1 MSIWFYSSRGTQCC
15 AEIRNLI
22 DTGAGQSCGAPY
34 VPPADDASGCP
45 PVGPCLGFT
54 GSCADLQQQFI
65 ALQGCYVYGGP
76 GDVAEHAYLDDYVC
90 HAFPD
95 DAYVTDQFFVS
106 LIAVAV
112 ALPVDLVI
120 ARAFEIANEI
130 DTLPEAW
137 LDAPPGKWRLLL
149 GKNAHR
155 DWHLADPARP
165 VSDLTLWLVRYS
177 WETAFA
183 SFFRLLAWLWR
194 HARGQAARAAE
205 SNEKEAKEGS
215 EAGSEEEEEDVAA
228 EAAGDALAKRLY
240 SAAGL
245 LTVYICWA
253 VFSWCVGLCL
263 RHGRQRLTSHAS
275 PAPEGSSLCTA

>member
-1 MSIWFYSSRGTQCC
+1 MILTTIILTTLLTSIWFYSSRGTQCC

-65 ALQGCYVYGGP
+65 ELQGCYVYGGP

-112 ALPVDLVI
+112 ALPVDMFI
-120 ARAFEIANEI
+120 ARAFEIANEVGA
-130 DTLPEAW
+130 LPEAW

-149 GKNAHR
+149 GEDAHR
-155 DWHLADPARP
+155 GWHLADPARP

-177 WETAFA
+177 WETMFA
-183 SFFRLLAWLWR
+183 SACRLLAWLWR
-194 HARGQAARAAE
+194 RARGRTAAT
-205 SNEKEAKEGS
+205 KEAS
-215 EAGSEEEEEDVAA
+215 EAGSEAEEDAAA
-228 EAAGDALAKRLY
+228 EAAGDALTKRLY

-245 LTVYICWA
+245 LAVYLCWA
-253 VFSWCVGLCL
+253 IFSWFIFVRAPPL
-263 RHGRQRLTSHAS
+263 RALHLLAARAR
-275 PAPEGSSLCTA
+275 